1 MREKPMKK
9 PSIADRI
16 LDYLQNNPGRHS
28 TADIVEAI
36 DGSSRTSSVLGELA
50 RNGEIRKIK
59 QGIYCGNDTGT
70 ASVSQQTLQRNISA
84 LREAEANGETINVLL
99 NTYDLILLAYQS
111 WVIKN
116 IDEVIDFE
124 KQLYFLENLKWLT
137 AVVDKLMK
145 RWALVHVGY
154 DTNTRQ
160 AQEDAKLKTAEKEKA
175 ALEDAPIEE
184 QVNVIGSFDLD
195 TKQLIDAFPTLE
207 TLTDEEEEELKV

>member
-1 MREKPMKK
+1 MKNS
-9 PSIADRI
+9 SIADRI
-16 LDYLQNNPGRHS
+16 LEFLQNNPGRHK
-28 TADIVEAI
+28 TRDIANAI
-36 DGSSRTSSVLGELA
+36 GASVQSTSSALSKLTK
-50 RNGEIRKIK
+50 NGEITKIQ
-59 QGIYCGNDTGT
+59 QGIYTANSTVN

-84 LREAEANGETINVLL
+84 LREAEANAETINVLL

-116 IDEVIDFE
+116 IDKVIDFE
-124 KQLYFLENLKWLT
+124 KQLLFIENLKWLT

-175 ALEDAPIEE
+175 ALEDAPLEE

-207 TLTDEEEEELKV
+207 SLTEAEEEELKV